1 MTADSST
8 LPVRPLYIDG
18 QWRQGSEGAWAEDV
32 NPATGAVFARIA
44 QASAADVEDAIA
56 AAYAARRTW
65 GAMLAGQRATLLN
78 KAADVI
84 AARADEI
91 RDLIIEENGSVFIKA
106 PWEVGYAV
114 EALRI
119 AAGLAYLVG
128 GQTFPTSQTGQL
140 SMTVRQPLGVIGGI
154 APFNSPFLLTMK
166 KVAFALAAGNTFVLK
181 PSEHTPLSGLV
192 MAECFEQAGIP
203 AGVFNVVPGPAEVVG
218 TRLVE
223 DPRVRMITFTG
234 SGRVGRLLAAQCGAQ
249 MKRVTLEMGGKNP
262 LVVLADADLKY
273 AVDSAAFGIFFHQGQ
288 VCMASSK
295 VIVEEPLFGPFAD
308 AFSTKAL
315 GIRVG
320 DPRSPDTVVGPLIR
334 PQQCAFIR
342 GQLDD
347 AIAKGATLLTG
358 GTFEG
363 AYFQPTV
370 LAGVTPEMR
379 IYHEESFGPVTSLI
393 RARDSEHALE
403 IANDTVYGLSSA
415 IITNDLQKAFDFA
428 MRSESGMVHIN
439 DATISDESHIPFGGV
454 KNSGFGRE
462 GGMLSME
469 EVTELKWISVQ
480 MGQRTYPF

>member
-18 QWRQGSEGAWAEDV
+18 RWRQGSEGVWAEDV

-295 VIVEEPLFGPFAD
+295 VIVEEPLFGQFAD
-308 AFSTKAL
+308 AFTAKAM

-334 PQQCAFIR
+334 PQQCVFIR
-342 GQLDD
+342 GELDD

-403 IANDTVYGLSSA
+403 IANDTIYGLSSA

-480 MGQRTYPF
+480 LGQRTYPF